1 MPLISRLL
9 QGDRALEACLVDDH
23 AHLVQGTRGAHVPK
37 VQRALGVLDGAH
49 IDVAEVSG
57 EIYGRTTAAAVLDY
71 KQKRTIINFSYQTQA
86 DNIVGKMTIA
96 TLDREMA
103 ASENRPPLRGCLNE
117 RLQGGLTVTNSVSRQ
132 AFAVGDAPI
141 RSLVSLRVVFQL
153 AITKR
158 FDVNQG
164 RSLLQLI
171 RRANLLLAPHGMR
184 LDPRRALQAFP
195 YPFPVTPAV
204 ASDAEGL
211 RKAADKADK
220 GSADVLR
227 AIFCEFDGSE
237 NLTTTAYSA
246 GRATGVDGFPNFV
259 IVNPEI
265 THPDKGTLLHEMIHC
280 SNDRFMN
287 NRHDIDKNSVLSTG
301 DNRTLL
307 IQEHAD
313 SIRGAFFGL
322 G

>member
-1 MPLISRLL
+1 MALQSRLFR
-9 QGDRALEACLVDDH
+9 GDAALEACLVNDR
-23 AHLVQGTRGAHVPK
+23 AHLVEGMRGAHVPK

-57 EIYGRTTAAAVLDY
+57 QIYGRTTAAAILDY
-71 KQKRTIINFSYQTQA
+71 KRKRKIVNFSYQTQA

-117 RLQGGLTVTNSVSRQ
+117 RQQGGLSFTNSGVRQ
-132 AFAVGDAPI
+132 VFAVGDTPV

-158 FDVNQG
+158 FDVNQAS
-164 RSLLQLI
+164 SLLQLI

-184 LDPRRALQAFP
+184 LDPRPALEKFP
-195 YPFPVTPAV
+195 FPFPVTPAV
-204 ASDAEGL
+204 AGDAEGL

-220 GSADVLR
+220 GSPNVLR
-227 AIFCEFDGSE
+227 VIFCEFDGTE
-237 NLTTTAYSA
+237 NQTTTAYSA

-307 IQEHAD
+307 IEDHAT